1 MINLKKLIAGVM
13 ASTIMFATVGCS
25 MVEKTEEGIRKTVVA
40 KVYNEKITLGEV
52 DDNLGLV
59 LNQVKSYYGEDYKN
73 NEDAMAYLT
82 QKRLEMV
89 DTLINDVI
97 FKVKAEEL
105 GILPT
110 DEELATKANE
120 ELEKIKSNFE
130 DEETYKSSLAATGF
144 TEEQFIEELKLSN
157 ISTVVYEETT
167 KDVTVKDEDVKKY
180 YDENLNK
187 YTEKTNRINPAH
199 ILVADEAT
207 AKEIIEKLNNGA
219 DFAELAKEYGTDG
232 TKEKGGELGWI
243 DYDTK
248 EYDRTFMDAAI
259 AVNKGEYTPS
269 PVKTQFGYHV
279 IKCLDKEEY
288 PVKPFDSVKEEVHE
302 TVLDNAKYE
311 KWQET
316 LKQWQDEAG
325 IKLYEDRL
333 EE

>member
-1 MINLKKLIAGVM
+1 M

-120 ELEKIKSNFE
+120 ELEKIKSNFD
-130 DEETYKSSLAATGF
+130 DEETYKSALAATGF

-157 ISTVVYEETT
+157 ISTVVYEEAT

-187 YTEKTNRINPAH
+187 YTEKPNRINPAH

-232 TKEKGGELGWI
+232 TNETGGELGWI
-243 DYDTK
+243 DYDTE

-288 PVKPFDSVKEEVHE
+288 PVKSFDSVKEEVNK
-302 TVLDNAKYE
+302 TVLDDAKNE
-311 KWQET
+311 KWKET
-316 LKQWQDEAG
+316 LKQWQDDAG

>member
-1 MINLKKLIAGVM
+1 MINLKKVIAGVM
-13 ASTIMFATVGCS
+13 ASTIMFAAVGCS

-40 KVYNEKITLGEV
+40 KVYDEKITLGEV

-59 LNQVKSYYGEDYKN
+59 LDQVKSYYGEDYKN

-110 DEELATKANE
+110 DEELTTNANE
-120 ELEKIKSNFE
+120 ELEKIKSSFD
-130 DEETYKSSLAATGF
+130 DEETYKSALAATGF

-157 ISTVVYEETT
+157 ISTVVYEAST
-167 KDVTVKDEDVKKY
+167 KDVTVTDEDVKKY
-180 YDENLNK
+180 YDENPNE
-187 YTEKTNRINPAH
+187 YTENTNRINPAH
-199 ILVADEAT
+199 ILVEDEAT
-207 AKEIIEKLNNGA
+207 ANEIIEKLNNGA

-232 TKEKGGELGWI
+232 TSESGGELGWI
-243 DYDTK
+243 
-248 EYDRTFMDAAI
+248 EYDSQEIDPTFLKAAI
-259 AVNKGEYTPS
+259 EVNKGEYTPA
-269 PVKTQFGYHV
+269 PVKTSFGYHV

-288 PVKPFDSVKEEVHE
+288 PVQPFDSVKEEVYE

-316 LKQWQDEAG
+316 LKQWQDDAD